1 MKTIHVKIHGTGVP
15 AVLEGQVFEVHL
27 DADDDIHIT
36 SNQDLL
42 DAWSEAAGKSKT
54 DYFGYV
60 WGPKSHKESKME
72 RGYTEVPAP
81 DNEPDN
87 EPEPTPEP
95 EPEVPTEAPTE
106 VTVTKVIVAVTPGN
120 VEDLEDILSTLSS
133 YDLLDRVTLG

>member
-42 DAWSEAAGKSKT
+42 DAWAEAAGKSKD

-60 WGPKSHKESKME
+60 WGPNSHQDS
-72 RGYTEVPAP
+72 RDDRSYTEVPAP
-81 DNEPDN
+81 DNEPDPGTGAV
-87 EPEPTPEP
+87 ESGTQ
-95 EPEVPTEAPTE
+95 APTE
-106 VTVTKVIVAVTPGN
+106 VTVTKVIVAVKPGN

>member
-1 MKTIHVKIHGTGVP
+1 MKNIHVKIHGTGVP

-27 DADDDIHIT
+27 DKDNDIYVT

-42 DAWSEAAGKSKT
+42 DAWAEAEGKSK
-54 DYFGYV
+54 DSYFGYV
-60 WGPKSHKESKME
+60 WGPHATQDGREE
-72 RGYTEVPAP
+72 RTYTIVPAP
-81 DNEPDN
+81 
-87 EPEPTPEP
+87 EPTP

-106 VTVTKVIVAVTPGN
+106 VTVTKVIVAVKPGN